1 MVFPHLSDHAAPAP
15 VENTEK
21 LYSTKQRVGNVGRD
35 NLKSSLPDICGAD
48 KETEAREGL
57 LGVEP

>member
-1 MVFPHLSDHAAPAP
+1 